1 MSSKNGLSVRL
12 RRRERSC
19 TKQFGVLGWIT
30 GGILIVYCVLLLFPL
45 IWAFLNTFK
54 FQDDFVG
61 NVLGLPEKEFGWTT
75 KNYETAFMQFYMA
88 IGVEKTK
95 VYMEMMFL
103 NSVLYA
109 AGCAFMA
116 TLTPCIVSYLVAKYR
131 FKFGKIIYGLVIVTM
146 IIPIVGSLPSEYTL
160 VTQLGLKDSFLGM
173 WYMKCNFLG
182 TYFLVFY
189 AAWKSTPTEFI
200 EAGRVDGI
208 SEFGIL
214 TRVMLPLVATT
225 FGIIFVLNFIGFW
238 NDYQTPMLYMPSY
251 PTISYG
257 LYDLYNG
264 LGAMRND
271 VATDV
276 MKLTLATVVMV
287 PILALFLALKDKLIG
302 NLTVGG
308 IKG

>member
-1 MSSKNGLSVRL
+1 MNSKNKFPIRL

-19 TKQFGVLGWIT
+19 TKQFGAVGWVI
-30 GGILIVYCVLLLFPL
+30 GGILVVYSLLLIAPL

-61 NVLGLPEKEFGWTT
+61 NVLDLPAEEFGWTIQ
-75 KNYETAFMQFYMA
+75 NYEKAFLQFYIA

-95 VYMEMMFL
+95 IYMETMFL
-103 NSVLYA
+103 NSILYA

-131 FKFGKIIYGLVIVTM
+131 FGFGKVIYAAVIITM

-160 VTQLGLKDSFLGM
+160 VQQLGLKNSFLGM

-214 TRVMLPLVATT
+214 TRVMLPIVATT

-238 NDYQTPMLYMPSY
+238 NDYQTPMLYMPDY
-251 PTISYG
+251 PTISLG
-257 LYDLYNG
+257 LYDMFNG
-264 LGAMRND
+264 FGAMRND
-271 VATDV
+271 IATDV
-276 MKLTLATVVMV
+276 MKLTFSTVVMV
-287 PILALFLALKDKLIG
+287 PILVIFIILKDKLIG